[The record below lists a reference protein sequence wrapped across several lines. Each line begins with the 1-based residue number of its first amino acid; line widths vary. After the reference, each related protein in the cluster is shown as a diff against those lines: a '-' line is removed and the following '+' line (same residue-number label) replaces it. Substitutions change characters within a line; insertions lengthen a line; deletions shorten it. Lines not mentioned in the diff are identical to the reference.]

1 MELERGLDT
10 HGFWALRKPQHPK
23 LRAAIC
29 PQIKPGWLRITRCA
43 LRHAEHHRPP
53 RIWVSRACAP
63 CLGHNSIPW
72 HREAS
77 WISLGVTPECLWV
90 ILLIHNTAEP
100 SEHHPLFISKHI
112 QEGYWVPSRK
122 LCGQFRFRMW
132 RSELEEEHYQTKRK
146 PHPAV
151 TWWMALTL
159 VKMTGCTLK

>member
-1 MELERGLDT
+1 MRNMELERGLDT

-72 HREAS
+72 HCEAS

-112 QEGYWVPSRK
+112 QEGTESPQESFVVNSGSECEGQSWRK
-122 LCGQFRFRMW
+122 SIIRPRGN
-132 RSELEEEHYQTKRK
+132 
-146 PHPAV
+146 
-151 TWWMALTL
+151 LTQQ
-159 VKMTGCTLK
+159 